1 MSYHR
6 VLPVPEALIHPNP
19 ARKQKVGTDSLLPS
33 RTMTS
38 EKPVSPS
45 KRSKSP
51 VSSQQSSSPL
61 VDKPQ
66 GSPSINSVDGFD
78 DSPEPRDR
86 SSSQLSN
93 REVRRLPSI
102 SKSWQ
107 AESPSDICLCQP
119 DPKVPRPRNGTP
131 HIHMNAFF
139 LHIVTMQAIVFTLIV
154 YMSHSEVA
162 NISVYSIY
170 PIPSALSGCSGSPKP
185 RPS

>member
-19 ARKQKVGTDSLLPS
+19 TRKQKAGTDSLLPS

-38 EKPVSPS
+38 EKMVSPS

-51 VSSQQSSSPL
+51 GSSQHSSSPL
-61 VDKPQ
+61 AERRQ
-66 GSPSINSVDGFD
+66 GSPSINSLDEFE

-131 HIHMNAFF
+131 HLPINAF
-139 LHIVTMQAIVFTLIV
+139 LCTL
-154 YMSHSEVA
+154 
-162 NISVYSIY
+162 
-170 PIPSALSGCSGSPKP
+170 PQRKPSFHFEYTHASFRSS
-185 RPS
+185 

>member
-19 ARKQKVGTDSLLPS
+19 TRKQKVGTDSLLPS

-38 EKPVSPS
+38 EKPVSPYM
-45 KRSKSP
+45 RGQSP
-51 VSSQQSSSPL
+51 DSSQQSSSPL
-61 VDKPQ
+61 AEKPQ
-66 GSPSINSVDGFD
+66 GSPSINSMDEID
-78 DSPEPRDR
+78 HSPEPRDR

-102 SKSWQ
+102 SRSWQ

-131 HIHMNAFF
+131 RGPMREYIC
-139 LHIVTMQAIVFTLIV
+139 TLSQCI
-154 YMSHSEVA
+154 A
-162 NISVYSIY
+162 TF
-170 PIPSALSGCSGSPKP
+170 PP
-185 RPS
+185 